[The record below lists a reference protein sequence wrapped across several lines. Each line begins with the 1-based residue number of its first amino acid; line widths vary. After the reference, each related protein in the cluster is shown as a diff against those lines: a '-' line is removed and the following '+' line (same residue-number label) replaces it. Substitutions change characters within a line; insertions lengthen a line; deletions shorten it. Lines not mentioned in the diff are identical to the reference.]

1 MTFHFEVTKCMYYY
15 NLTFKL
21 NIHGHIL
28 GKCTYLKRTYRHYI
42 YIFIFRQKGL
52 HEKLPSCMEKRTNLV
67 HIINTL
73 NMLWFHKFI
82 VEYQFSWNLLVSWFS
97 KPAFIEV
104 LYIVTHCYK
113 KNSHECLCTWSFQ
126 RKSTSTTSEYL
137 WRHVRVYNQRST
149 TEHRVQL
156 HSILEYI

>member
-1 MTFHFEVTKCMYYY
+1 MKCFRLSKAEGKGNHGLQKLLNMYDILTSIKRDGSSPITGTYVMTFYFEVTKCMYYY

-52 HEKLPSCMEKRTNLV
+52 HEKLPSCMDKRTNLV

-82 VEYQFSWNLLVSWFS
+82 VEYQFSWNLLVSWFN

-104 LYIVTHCYK
+104 LYIVTHC
-113 KNSHECLCTWSFQ
+113 
-126 RKSTSTTSEYL
+126 
-137 WRHVRVYNQRST
+137 
-149 TEHRVQL
+149 
-156 HSILEYI
+156 